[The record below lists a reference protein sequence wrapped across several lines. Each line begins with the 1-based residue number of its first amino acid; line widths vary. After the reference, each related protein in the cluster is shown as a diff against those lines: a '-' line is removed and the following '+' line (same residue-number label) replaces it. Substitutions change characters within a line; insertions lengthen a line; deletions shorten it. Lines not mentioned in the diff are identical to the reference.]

1 MRKARVCQTLCDLD
15 KYQASTMKRGI
26 VGGFVSEKVL
36 DYGDNTKGRMER
48 TFQEKTRAYREKL
61 MSEFSI

>member
-36 DYGDNTKGRMER
+36 DYGDNTKGRMGEDISGEDKGIQR
-48 TFQEKTRAYREKL
+48 KVNE
-61 MSEFSI
+61 